1 MVKEFVLQNLPFGIL
16 DRRVIV
22 RKHGIINRLLRD
34 LSGTVFISLLGKNSK
49 LFIIPF
55 KINGAGNYRAP
66 FILLSEIYSNHYN

>member
-34 LSGTVFISLLGKNSK
+34 LSGTVFISFWGRMRKYL
-49 LFIIPF
+49 
-55 KINGAGNYRAP
+55 
-66 FILLSEIYSNHYN
+66 